1 VNPVVAVTAGWAL
14 LGERIT
20 PQMAVGGAAIVGSV
34 ALVIRAR
41 APDSQP
47 DVAA

>member
-1 VNPVVAVTAGWAL
+1 MHPVVAVAAGWAL

-20 PQMAVGGAAIVGSV
+20 TEMAVGGAVIVGSV

-41 APDSQP
+41 RPEA
-47 DVAA
+47 